1 MKFAIF
7 ILSFILLL
15 ENFFVHLM
23 PVEKEIEM
31 HSPIDTQ
38 QYQQVKEQLAKL
50 LEIAQ
55 KRYLGAPVDVSTDSV
70 H

>member
-1 MKFAIF
+1 MKLIAV
-7 ILSFILLL
+7 ILSFVLLL
-15 ENFFVHLM
+15 QNFIESL
-23 PVEKEIEM
+23 PIEKEIET

-55 KRYLGAPVDVSTDSV
+55 KRYLGAPVDVSTERW
-70 H
+70 